1 VGSIRGTYDRY
12 CHLTNLLPAMG
23 YSAIQRHELED
34 TIRRTPCD
42 LVLIATPIDLA
53 RVIKIDKPNL
63 RVTYEVEELT
73 KPGLAETLA
82 KFAHEHEPALTGAE
96 K

>member
-1 VGSIRGTYDRY
+1 
-12 CHLTNLLPAMG
+12 MG

-82 KFAHEHEPALTGAE
+82 TFTHKHEPALTGAE

>member
-1 VGSIRGTYDRY
+1 
-12 CHLTNLLPAMG
+12 
-23 YSAIQRHELED
+23 
-34 TIRRTPCD
+34 
-42 LVLIATPIDLA
+42 LIATPIDLA

-82 KFAHEHEPALTGAE
+82 TFTHKHEPALTGAE